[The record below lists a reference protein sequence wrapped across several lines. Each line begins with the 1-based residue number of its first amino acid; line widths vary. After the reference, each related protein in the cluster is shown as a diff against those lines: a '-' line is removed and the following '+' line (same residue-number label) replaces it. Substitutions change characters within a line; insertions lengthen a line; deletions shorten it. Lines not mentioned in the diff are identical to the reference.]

1 MKTAGLSEENGVPD
15 SGGGHPA
22 QSLGGA
28 CTDQFS
34 FVGMSKEQDSSG
46 AGGKLRE
53 ESGRRRVSVGFTTTF
68 VGCALATTVF
78 FAAPAAASDWGCQ
91 VLLCISN
98 PGGPM
103 QYAAC
108 VPPITQLYDV
118 LRSGGS
124 FPTCT
129 GVGFSSTI
137 PRVEPYRCEDGFVL
151 TRIEGETGSYS
162 VTCRSVA
169 RQEVRLDKC
178 RGSEAS
184 ETARLVRDGGKTVCM
199 DYTYTRPEVREQ
211 PNYVDVT
218 IEGVTQRIWF

>member
-1 MKTAGLSEENGVPD
+1 MKTAGLSEENGVRA
-15 SGGGHPA
+15 SGLYHPA

-28 CTDQFS
+28 RTGQFS
-34 FVGMSKEQDSSG
+34 FAGMSKEKESSG
-46 AGGKLRE
+46 AGGELRE
-53 ESGRRRVSVGFTTTF
+53 KSGQRSVSVGFTTTF
-68 VGCALATTVF
+68 VGCALASTVF
-78 FAAPAAASDWGCQ
+78 FAAPAPASDWGCQ

-129 GVGFSSTI
+129 GIGFSSSV
-137 PRVEPYRCEDGFVL
+137 PRVEPYRCEDGSVL
-151 TRIEGETGSYS
+151 TRVEDSSGSGKL
-162 VTCRSVA
+162 TCRSVT
-169 RQEVRLDKC
+169 RQPVELDKC
-178 RGSEAS
+178 RGRDAS
-184 ETARLVRDGGKTVCM
+184 ETARLVLSDGKRVCM
-199 DYTYTRPEVREQ
+199 DYTHTRPKVREQ
-211 PNYVDVT
+211 PTYVDVT

>member
-22 QSLGGA
+22 QSLGGV
-28 CTDQFS
+28 CTGQFS
-34 FVGMSKEQDSSG
+34 FAGMSKEQESSR
-46 AGGKLRE
+46 AGGELRE
-53 ESGRRRVSVGFTTTF
+53 ESGQRSVSVGFTTTF
-68 VGCALATTVF
+68 VGCALAATVF

-129 GVGFSSTI
+129 GVGFSSSM
-137 PRVEPYRCEDGFVL
+137 PRYEPYQCADGSVL
-151 TRIEGETGSYS
+151 TRIEGETGSDS
-162 VTCRSVA
+162 LTCRSVA
-169 RQEVRLDKC
+169 RQEVGLEKC
-178 RGSEAS
+178 RGSDAS
-184 ETARLVRDGGKTVCM
+184 ETARLVHSGGKAVCM
-199 DYTYTRPEVREQ
+199 DYTHTRPEVREQ
-211 PNYVDVT
+211 PHYVDVT
-218 IEGVTQRIWF
+218 IDGLTQRIWF